1 MAAFPLVWTTHEN
14 RLQSYDQLFHSTT
27 LQPEVWQLTFQSQPV
42 DAGSRLINAA
52 GQAVDPGLVIWS
64 DGQPLTFEFANK
76 QANTDDTKRAKTA
89 TSTTATRR
97 AADRVVLPSLIVT
110 PEPVFGRRGILQA
123 DPYLCG
129 THSLNMIGG
138 CTVFNPGNVFDTLSR
153 TRIDFRKK
161 RATDEVDPYTPTR
174 EELTLMALRE
184 GVVLVNV
191 TLSFR
196 DQYNMI
202 CGANSAFPRLED
214 KCFERAVAAAGGLVV
229 LFPSMDGRGGHYV
242 SVLPVIG
249 GMWFGWDT
257 LNPLPKSSESLGAML
272 KQVVDRR
279 LGPTTSGTN
288 QSNEIIGLL
297 PIEYNSTDPVI
308 RLLRQYV
315 LANKTVTRTEDSI
328 ELQSPLITPFGM
340 HYVCVEYHKMAPAV
354 RDNAPFNLFT
364 LLHAKFEFENTCNRA
379 VDAIAQNLI
388 GLTWVTQTNLPKVF
402 LWTQPAVDKDGRA
415 AQQNRAINIRNGLR
429 ILIKELVAYQGLLFV
444 SRDFVTHRDWLRHMM
459 LLLVARKAAEL
470 IVARPTDERV
480 NKMIAFICA
489 VSFTWHRQAGQ
500 TTDMLATTYPYMQN
514 MFSAAK
520 IHGVYMVFPHLVG
533 ETPFITR
540 AKAHIETLR
549 FAQNFFI
556 LPSLDR
562 LVWLYQAAQNA
573 GFELPLS
580 EEVVLTLLA
589 STEQYDDGAINS
601 DENDTLTSLRGVMFG
616 TPTWQLGRQLR
627 TLADTIPLPTGSVG
641 QSKAAQA
648 ERQRSIDR
656 AENFRHHAVR
666 VAMSSRFA
674 QMLLDARNESLA
686 TYELAIVFGMP
697 PIYAETD
704 VATVQDV
711 DELSVNL
718 SLAGETNPHA
728 LEQLYILRGVHTLYG
743 RDGIFDEP
751 VESAALYGTVSRDL
765 NPRLMP
771 RADIDPAGANT
782 PAAFSISDRYFSN
795 AVVY

>member
-1 MAAFPLVWTTHEN
+1 MAAFPPVWTTCEN
-14 RLQSYDQLFHSTT
+14 RLQSYDQLFHATT
-27 LQPEVWQLTFQSQPV
+27 LQPEVWRLVFQSQPI
-42 DAGSRLINAA
+42 DAGSRVINAA
-52 GQAVDPGLVIWS
+52 GQPVDPGLVNWS
-64 DGQPLTFEFANK
+64 DDQQLTFEFANT
-76 QANTDDTKRAKTA
+76 QAIVDDTKRPKT
-89 TSTTATRR
+89 TTGARR
-97 AADRVVLPSLIVT
+97 IADRVVLPSLIVMQ
-110 PEPVFGRRGILQA
+110 EPVFGRRGILQA
-123 DPYLCG
+123 DAYLCG

-138 CTVFNPGNVFDTLSR
+138 CTVFNPGNVFETLSR
-153 TRIDFRKK
+153 TRIGFRKK
-161 RATDEVDPYTPTR
+161 RATDEIDPYTPTR

-202 CGANSAFPRLED
+202 CGANSAMPRVEH
-214 KCFERAVAAAGGLVV
+214 KCFERAVAAAGGLVL
-229 LFPSMDGRGGHYV
+229 LFPSADGRGGHYV
-242 SVLPVIG
+242 SILPVVG
-249 GMWFGWDT
+249 GMWFAWDT

-279 LGPTTSGTN
+279 LGPATTESN
-288 QSNEIIGLL
+288 QANEIIGLV
-297 PIEYNSTDPVI
+297 PIEHNSTDPVI

-340 HYVCVEYHKMAPAV
+340 HYVCVEYNKMPQAV
-354 RDNAPFNLFT
+354 RDSAPFNLFT
-364 LLHAKFEFENTCNRA
+364 LLHAKFEFENTCNQA

-388 GLTWVTQTNLPKVF
+388 GTTWVKQTNLPKVF
-402 LWTQPAVDKDGRA
+402 LWTQSAIDDKGRA
-415 AQQNRAINIRNGLR
+415 AQTERAAIIRDGLK

-459 LLLVARKAAEL
+459 LLLVARKAASL

-480 NKMIAFICA
+480 NKMIALICA
-489 VSFTWHRQAGQ
+489 VGFTWHRLAGQ
-500 TTDMLATTYPYMQN
+500 TDDMLATTYPYMQN

-520 IHGVYMVFPHLVG
+520 IHGVYMVFPYLVG

-549 FAQNFFI
+549 SAQNFFI

-580 EEVVLTLLA
+580 DDVVLTLLA
-589 STEQYDDGAINS
+589 STEQYDNGNIGS
-601 DENDTLTSLRGVMFG
+601 DENDTLTSLRSALFG
-616 TPTWQLGRQLR
+616 TPTWGLGRQLR
-627 TLADTIPLPTGSVG
+627 TLANTIPLPTGPVG
-641 QSKAAQA
+641 RSEAEKR
-648 ERQRSIDR
+648 ERQNRIDR

-666 VAMSSRFA
+666 VAISGKFA
-674 QMLLDARNESLA
+674 QMLIDARNVSLT
-686 TYELAIVFGMP
+686 TYELAIVFGMS
-697 PIYAETD
+697 PIYAEMD
-704 VATVQDV
+704 VADVQDI
-711 DELSVNL
+711 DELSFNL
-718 SLAGETNPHA
+718 TLAGEINPHA

-743 RDGIFDEP
+743 GTGSIFDEP
-751 VESAALYGTVSRDL
+751 AESSALYGRVSRDN
-765 NPRLMP
+765 NPRLVP
-771 RADIDPAGANT
+771 RADIDQAGANT
-782 PAAFSISDRYFSN
+782 PAAFGISDRYFSN